1 MKILKSKYKLEN
13 FLFCRSIETGRI
25 LATYGTMA
33 GLGLFTFP
41 ITKPVTQKFEDRLGG
56 NDWDIYR
63 FSDIEPDQ
71 EMISELK
78 RQIHKM
84 ETTLDIVLVE
94 KFNSLVKLMDFLCD
108 LAYSKTTYTHKYLVT
123 NKIDS
128 DIALN
133 IYKDRSIKAFLEKTN
148 DMTFV
153 EAQSCT
159 DTQELIF
166 DVLAEPE
173 LMRPLLE
180 TMMNYE
186 NIKK

>member
-1 MKILKSKYKLEN
+1 MKILKSKYKLDN
-13 FLFCRSIETGRI
+13 FLFCRSIETGRV

-41 ITKPVTQKFEDRLGG
+41 IKKPVTQEFEDRLGG

-108 LAYSKTTYTHKYLVT
+108 LACSKTTYTHKYLIT

-133 IYKDRSIKAFLEKTN
+133 IYKDRSIKAFLEQTN
-148 DMTFV
+148 DMVFV
-153 EAQSCT
+153 ESQSCE

-166 DVLAEPE
+166 DILSDPE
-173 LMRPLLE
+173 LMSPLLE
-180 TMMNYE
+180 TMINYE

>member
-41 ITKPVTQKFEDRLGG
+41 IKKPVTQEFEDRLGG

-84 ETTLDIVLVE
+84 EATLDIVLVE
-94 KFNSLVKLMDFLCD
+94 KFNSLVKLIDFLCD
-108 LAYSKTTYTHKYLVT
+108 LAYNKTTYTYKHLIT

-133 IYKDRSIKAFLEKTN
+133 IYEDRSIKAFLEKTN

-153 EAQSCT
+153 ESQSCA

-166 DVLAEPE
+166 DILSEPE
-173 LMRPLLE
+173 LMSPLLE
-180 TMMNYE
+180 TMINYE

>member
-1 MKILKSKYKLEN
+1 
-13 FLFCRSIETGRI
+13 
-25 LATYGTMA
+25 
-33 GLGLFTFP
+33 
-41 ITKPVTQKFEDRLGG
+41 
-56 NDWDIYR
+56 
-63 FSDIEPDQ
+63 
-71 EMISELK
+71 
-78 RQIHKM
+78 M